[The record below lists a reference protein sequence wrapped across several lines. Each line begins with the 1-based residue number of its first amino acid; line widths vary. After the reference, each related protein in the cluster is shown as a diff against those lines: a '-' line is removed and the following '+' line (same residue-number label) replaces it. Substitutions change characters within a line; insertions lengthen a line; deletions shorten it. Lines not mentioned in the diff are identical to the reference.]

1 MQAQALT
8 RYQRAHNGKRKIRR
22 QRIMLETLATLLN
35 TAKQAGHTPQC
46 RNEWPLQRHAL
57 SGIRQQHPKYQPE
70 GTQTM
75 DSTSCQRWRGA
86 SAQSS
91 SAPSSGHR
99 LQTANDGTSW
109 TRLAVQAEPV

>member
-1 MQAQALT
+1 MRAQALT

-75 DSTSCQRWRGA
+75 G
-86 SAQSS
+86 
-91 SAPSSGHR
+91 
-99 LQTANDGTSW
+99 
-109 TRLAVQAEPV
+109 